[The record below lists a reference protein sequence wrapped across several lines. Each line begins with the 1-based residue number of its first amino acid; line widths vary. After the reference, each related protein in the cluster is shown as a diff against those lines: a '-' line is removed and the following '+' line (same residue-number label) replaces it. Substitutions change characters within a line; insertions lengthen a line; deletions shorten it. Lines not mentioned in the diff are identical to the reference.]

1 MHGYKLACVALIQM
15 ECSASKERVV
25 ARVAHHWRTR
35 IRHAALRLPTKARTT
50 LQRFDLF
57 APGLQRGRERN
68 GLSSALCKRDAWQER
83 PRCGA
88 CLRTRFARF
97 CGKANHSRGLCFIC
111 RCNASRVDS
120 SDANRLSCLDFRD
133 SSPFPKYVLGRHPC
147 CMTRRREAPR
157 AGFGIWICL
166 RELIEK

>member
-111 RCNASRVDS
+111 RVQRVYARIPEHAPASNYKTS
-120 SDANRLSCLDFRD
+120 
-133 SSPFPKYVLGRHPC
+133 
-147 CMTRRREAPR
+147 TRNSRKESRGLQGSREAR
-157 AGFGIWICL
+157 LLARLTSRKDCSFSSRCL
-166 RELIEK
+166 ST

>member
-97 CGKANHSRGLCFIC
+97 CGKTTPVGFVLSAG
-111 RCNASRVDS
+111 CNASTPVYPNTLQRVITKLPHATRGKKAEACRAAERRGFWRGS
-120 SDANRLSCLDFRD
+120 RR
-133 SSPFPKYVLGRHPC
+133 GR
-147 CMTRRREAPR
+147 TVASPR
-157 AGFGIWICL
+157 AV
-166 RELIEK
+166 